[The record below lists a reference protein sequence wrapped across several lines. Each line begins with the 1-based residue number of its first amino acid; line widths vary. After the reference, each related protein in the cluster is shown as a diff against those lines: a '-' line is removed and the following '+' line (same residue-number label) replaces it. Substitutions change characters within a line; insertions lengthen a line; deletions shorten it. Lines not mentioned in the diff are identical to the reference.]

1 MTEQLKTDLFKN
13 CTYVKILSQEYTWLL
28 IYLACYIYINLIIT
42 ENESD
47 CSSAMVNVMCRS
59 CTPPPTQ
66 ARVLNTCMRS
76 L

>member
-1 MTEQLKTDLFKN
+1 MVVDLF
-13 CTYVKILSQEYTWLL
+13 SLL
-28 IYLACYIYINLIIT
+28 YIYINLIIT

-59 CTPPPTQ
+59 CTPPPPTQ